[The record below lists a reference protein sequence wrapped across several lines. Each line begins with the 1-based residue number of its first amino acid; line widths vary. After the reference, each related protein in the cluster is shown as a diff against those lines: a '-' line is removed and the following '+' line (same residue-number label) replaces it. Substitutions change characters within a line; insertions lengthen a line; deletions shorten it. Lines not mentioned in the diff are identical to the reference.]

1 MRDGSGQ
8 YRIMQDES
16 YETAKSTSNGKQF
29 KIEYQP
35 AQKHTLTRKQSK
47 VSTLVNSLM
56 STGNNTTTNI
66 IQKASGMVG
75 AQGG

>member
-8 YRIMQDES
+8 YRIIQDES

-35 AQKHTLTRKQSK
+35 A
-47 VSTLVNSLM
+47 
-56 STGNNTTTNI
+56 
-66 IQKASGMVG
+66 
-75 AQGG
+75 